1 MFMVMDPRRF
11 GVVVASNLYADILTD
26 LGAAIMGGMGLAPSA
41 NLNPERR
48 FPSLFEPI
56 HGSAPDIAGESVAN
70 PVGSI
75 WSTALM
81 LEHLGHGDWAAA
93 VQRAIQAAV
102 ASPATRTVDLGG
114 SASTQEAGDAIIA
127 LLDRAPDN
135 GQPRAGSGAGPALE
149 ARR

>member
-81 LEHLGHGDWAAA
+81 LEHLGHGEWAAA

-102 ASPATRTVDLGG
+102 ASPATRTLDLGG
-114 SASTQEAGDAIIA
+114 SASTQEAGDAIID
-127 LLDRAPDN
+127 LLDRAPGN
-135 GQPRAGSGAGPALE
+135 ARRRAGSGADPALE